1 MIGCISIPAFPLRAA
16 LRDRPEVRERPAAL
30 SPATGEQPLVGA
42 CTAAAEGAG
51 VRPGM
56 RLSEALATC
65 PELVLVEQ
73 DQAGA
78 EEEWERVLCRLEDA
92 GFAVESSEPGCAY
105 VETAGLERL
114 AGGLD
119 ATLKRALVAVGPTWE
134 PRVGA
139 ATRRF
144 TALAAATVAP
154 PHGIVV
160 VDDEESALFLEP
172 LPLDLLSLTPDRRRE
187 LSNLGI
193 KRLGEL
199 ARLPG
204 ASVADRLGR
213 DGEEAWQV
221 VCGADEGGVEG
232 RRPPAE
238 LAEELEFPE
247 AVANELT
254 LARALAALVDR
265 LLARPERGGRAP
277 RRLAVSAR
285 LVGGGSW
292 RRSLT
297 LREPTAEV
305 ERLRV
310 ALAPKLAEV
319 TAPVLALRLELG
331 ELTDSVGT
339 QAELVR
345 AHGSRLRDRLREG
358 LRQARVGVGLDAVCT
373 VVEVAPWSRIPES
386 RAILVPRDD

>member
-78 EEEWERVLCRLEDA
+78 EEEWERVLRRLEDA

>member
-1 MIGCISIPAFPLRAA
+1 MRA
-16 LRDRPEVRERPAAL
+16 
-30 SPATGEQPLVGA
+30 
-42 CTAAAEGAG
+42 
-51 VRPGM
+51 GM

-73 DQAGA
+73 DPARA
-78 EEEWERVLCRLEDA
+78 EEEWERVLRRLEEA
-92 GFAVESSEPGCAY
+92 GFALESPEAGCAY
-105 VETAGLERL
+105 FETSGIERL

-119 ATLKRALVAVGPTWE
+119 AALRRALQAVGPVWE

-139 ATRRF
+139 ALRRF
-144 TALAAATVAP
+144 TALAAASVAP
-154 PHGIVV
+154 PHRAVV

-172 LPLDLLSLTPDRRRE
+172 LPLDLLPLTPDRRRE
-187 LSNLGI
+187 LSELGVR
-193 KRLGEL
+193 KLGEL

-204 ASVADRLGR
+204 SAVADRLGP
-213 DGEEAWQV
+213 DGEEAWRIV
-221 VCGADEGGVEG
+221 SGEAGRRVEP
-232 RRPPAE
+232 RRPPSE
-238 LAEELEFPE
+238 LVEELEFPE

-254 LARALAALVDR
+254 LARALVALTER

-277 RRLAVSAR
+277 RRLALSAR

-292 RRSLT
+292 RRALT
-297 LREPTAEV
+297 LREPTAEP

-331 ELTDSVGT
+331 ELAESVGT
-339 QAELVR
+339 QAEWVKPR
-345 AHGSRLRDRLREG
+345 GSRLRERLKEG
-358 LRQARVGVGLDAVCT
+358 LRQARAGVGLDAVCT